1 MTFKAIGFIFK
12 NTPEKLQQR
21 FGASYVATKNYPDI
35 DGYFAIKEEDR
46 MAFASYVMNADA
58 NERGEIVVRISG
70 YNNVKKET
78 GTKYLGLSIE
88 PDYKTQ
94 KLIEEKLAASG
105 AAQSLAAATDG
116 VVVAVNDD
124 DLF

>member
-1 MTFKAIGFIFK
+1 
-12 NTPEKLQQR
+12 
-21 FGASYVATKNYPDI
+21 V
-35 DGYFAIKEEDR
+35 
-46 MAFASYVMNADA
+46 
-58 NERGEIVVRISG
+58 
-70 YNNVKKET
+70 
-78 GTKYLGLSIE
+78 KYLGLTIE

-94 KLIEEKLAASG
+94 KGIDERLAAAG

>member
-1 MTFKAIGFIFK
+1 MPMT
-12 NTPEKLQQR
+12 
-21 FGASYVATKNYPDI
+21 
-35 DGYFAIKEEDR
+35 
-46 MAFASYVMNADA
+46 
-58 NERGEIVVRISG
+58 RGEIVVRISG
-70 YNNVKKET
+70 YNNVSKET
-78 GTKYLGLSIE
+78 GIKYLGLSIE

>member
-1 MTFKAIGFIFK
+1 MTRAKS
-12 NTPEKLQQR
+12 R
-21 FGASYVATKNYPDI
+21 CASA
-35 DGYFAIKEEDR
+35 
-46 MAFASYVMNADA
+46 
-58 NERGEIVVRISG
+58 G
-70 YNNVKKET
+70 YNNVSQET
-78 GTKYLGLSIE
+78 GIKYLGLSIE

-105 AAQSLAAATDG
+105 AAQSLATATDG

>member
-1 MTFKAIGFIFK
+1 MQSPTTRAKSRCGS
-12 NTPEKLQQR
+12 R
-21 FGASYVATKNYPDI
+21 
-35 DGYFAIKEEDR
+35 
-46 MAFASYVMNADA
+46 
-58 NERGEIVVRISG
+58 G
-70 YNNVKKET
+70 YNNT
-78 GTKYLGLSIE
+78 SQSGIKYLGLSIE

-105 AAQSLAAATDG
+105 AAQSLATATDG